1 MKVIRRGVLI
11 VSIGIALA
19 IGGVNAHAA
28 KYPRPLITDARV
40 RQVVYDPNQVYE
52 VTGVYG
58 YATTIEFAPGE
69 KILNKAIGDSIGW
82 EIKKF
87 RNHLVVK
94 PVEADARTNLTVT
107 TSNHVYYFRLSSS
120 KDPRSA
126 TYVVR
131 FTYPNDNDDGGDD
144 ASGVSDA
151 SYTQPRVVNKNYEVS
166 GDDKSFGLQRVFDD
180 GQFTYFLTATGHAKP
195 SVYVVDRDGTEML
208 ENVRR
213 DGPYLVVEQ
222 MADRFTLRDGD
233 RTMCVKRTPQAQETS
248 LTAHAQGFGG
258 SGH

>member
-1 MKVIRRGVLI
+1 M
-11 VSIGIALA
+11 
-19 IGGVNAHAA
+19 
-28 KYPRPLITDARV
+28 
-40 RQVVYDPNQVYE
+40 YDPNQVYE
-52 VTGVYG
+52 ITGVYG

-69 KILNKAIGDSIGW
+69 KILNKATGDSIGW

-120 KDPRSA
+120 KDPRAA
-126 TYVVR
+126 TYAVR
-131 FTYPNDNDDGGDD
+131 FTYTNDSNDAGGDD
-144 ASGVSDA
+144 GSDVSDA
-151 SYTQPRVVNKNYEVS
+151 SNTQPRMVNKNYEVS
-166 GDDKSFGLQRVFDD
+166 GDERSFGLQRVFDD
-180 GQFTYFLTATGHAKP
+180 GQFTYFLTAAGQAKP
-195 SVYVVDRDGTEML
+195 SIYVVDRDGTEML

-213 DGPYLVVEQ
+213 SGPYLVVEQ

-233 RTMCVKRTPQAQETS
+233 RTMCVKRTASAQETS
-248 LTAHAQGFGG
+248 VTAHAQGFGG